1 MCFRNKSSLQRV
13 PFVSNQFMNYFVV
26 DFGEVI
32 ERKSSKSDFFRVLTT
47 KAPVET
53 ETRNQVHCTISDMYD
68 HEV

>member
-1 MCFRNKSSLQRV
+1 
-13 PFVSNQFMNYFVV
+13 MNYFVV

-53 ETRNQVHCTISDMYD
+53 ETWNQVHCTISDMYD
-68 HEV
+68 DEV